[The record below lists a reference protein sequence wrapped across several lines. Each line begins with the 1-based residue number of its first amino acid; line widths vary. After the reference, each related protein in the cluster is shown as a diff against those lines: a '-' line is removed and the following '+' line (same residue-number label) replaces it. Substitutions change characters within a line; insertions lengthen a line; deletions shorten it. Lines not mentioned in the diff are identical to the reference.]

1 MSEANQICFR
11 AAQPGEAEA
20 LTGLCREAKRHWG
33 YPEAWLDVWRGELT
47 VSPEFIRRQGVGVA
61 ELAGA
66 IVGCYGLRRDDDV
79 WHLEHF
85 WLRPAPIGRGL
96 GRALFGEA
104 VREARAGG
112 ATELLIK
119 SDPNAEPFYRR
130 MGAERV
136 RVETYLLL
144 GAIPRTVPHL
154 RFGL

>member
-1 MSEANQICFR
+1 MD
-11 AAQPGEAEA
+11 
-20 LTGLCREAKRHWG
+20 
-33 YPEAWLDVWRGELT
+33 AWCDELT
-47 VSPEFIRRQGVGVA
+47 VSPEFIRRQRVGVA
-61 ELAGA
+61 ELSGE
-66 IVGCYGLRRDDDV
+66 IVGFYGLRCDDDV
-79 WHLEHF
+79 WHLEHL
-85 WLRPAPIGRGL
+85 WLRPAHIGRGL

-154 RFGL
+154 RFGW

>member
-1 MSEANQICFR
+1 MD
-11 AAQPGEAEA
+11 
-20 LTGLCREAKRHWG
+20 
-33 YPEAWLDVWRGELT
+33 AWCDELT
-47 VSPEFIRRQGVGVA
+47 VSPEFIRRQRVGVA
-61 ELAGA
+61 ELSGE
-66 IVGCYGLRRDDDV
+66 IVRFYGLRCDDDDD
-79 WHLEHF
+79 WHLKHL
-85 WLRPAPIGRGL
+85 WLRPAHIGRGL

-154 RFGL
+154 RFGW